1 MNRTA
6 DVGRGRAAVDVA
18 IQVVGRALNLI
29 PGVVVTVLLTRALGD
44 EGFGQWS
51 TALATVQIAMYAG
64 EFGLE
69 QVAVRHAAADRSRE
83 PEWIG
88 GLLTLRLAIALPVT
102 VVCAVAQ
109 LVIADSAEMRAAGL
123 LLSGTLLLSALSSAR
138 MAFQLRV
145 RNDLS
150 ILVMTLNSVL
160 WTAGVIAIAA
170 GDGGMVAFAA
180 AFLGSA
186 VVSSALG
193 LWLAVRMSRPKL
205 RGARRVWRDL
215 ARIGI
220 PVGIAGLLVTAY
232 VKLDQVLLFAL
243 AGPEDAGLYGAV
255 YRILDQAQF
264 IPIALMTTLFPMI
277 AAAWPADRERVRRLS
292 QLIIE
297 YLVMFSLPVLGF
309 TIVASEPLVLLLFG
323 EEFAEADRALPILMG
338 AFVVICFGYLAGH
351 LVIVL
356 ELQRLFLRNAAIA
369 LVFNVVANVILIPP
383 YGFVA
388 AAWVTLATE
397 VMVTA
402 MTLVPQLRALELRLR
417 TGRLLRVLAA
427 ALAMTLAVLALHSG
441 GAPLGVLVAAAAL
454 TYPAALAITG
464 ALRPGDVR
472 ALLSMRRGDEKPP
485 DGP

>member
-1 MNRTA
+1 M
-6 DVGRGRAAVDVA
+6 
-18 IQVVGRALNLI
+18 
-29 PGVVVTVLLTRALGD
+29 TV
-44 EGFGQWS
+44 
-51 TALATVQIAMYAG
+51 
-64 EFGLE
+64 
-69 QVAVRHAAADRSRE
+69 
-83 PEWIG
+83 
-88 GLLTLRLAIALPVT
+88 
-102 VVCAVAQ
+102 
-109 LVIADSAEMRAAGL
+109 
-123 LLSGTLLLSALSSAR
+123 
-138 MAFQLRV
+138 
-145 RNDLS
+145 
-150 ILVMTLNSVL
+150 NSVL

-180 AFLGSA
+180 AFLASA
-186 VVSSALG
+186 FVSGALG
-193 LWLAVRMSRPKL
+193 LWLAVRMTRPKL

-277 AAAWPADRERVRRLS
+277 AAAWPVDRDRVRRLS
-292 QLIIE
+292 QLIVE

-369 LVFNVVANVILIPP
+369 LVFNVVANLILIPP

-402 MTLVPQLRALELRLR
+402 MTLVPQLRMLELRLR
-417 TGRLLRVLAA
+417 AGRFLRVLAS
-427 ALAMTLAVLALHSG
+427 ALAMTLGVLALRSG
-441 GAPLGVLVAAAAL
+441 GAPLGVLVIAAGLA
-454 TYPAALAITG
+454 YPAALAVTG
-464 ALRPGDVR
+464 ALRPSDVR
-472 ALLSMRRGDEKPP
+472 ALMSMRRDRGASPEGPKHPP
-485 DGP
+485 A